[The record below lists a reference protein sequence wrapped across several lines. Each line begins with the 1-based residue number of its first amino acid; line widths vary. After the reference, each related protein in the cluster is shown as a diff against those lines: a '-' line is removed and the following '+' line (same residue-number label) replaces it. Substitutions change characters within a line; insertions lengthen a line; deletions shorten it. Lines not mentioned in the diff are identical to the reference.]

1 MSNQAAGLRT
11 STFPEQ
17 VQLWFWCTC
26 KAGHCKAGQPGLCI
40 SARRL
45 HIQSRSRT
53 LSLVAR
59 YRLAVAAC
67 PEAAGS
73 AHAATRAQRRAP
85 SSVLSESRMTMWFV
99 RRSDDTRAGAQHAA
113 RAAQTGGE
121 LDRECSRGFYCS
133 EELEAWRKQPS
144 LCCLLT
150 VYPQTRYS
158 WGSVIRYGDESAEDV
173 SELRSAKRRE

>member
-1 MSNQAAGLRT
+1 MSNQEAGLRT

-45 HIQSRSRT
+45 HIQSRPRT

-85 SSVLSESRMTMWFV
+85 SSVLSESRMTVWFV
-99 RRSDDTRAGAQHAA
+99 SRSDDMRAIAQHAA
-113 RAAQTGGE
+113 LHKSVGNSIESVPENFTALKSWKPGENHHRSAAY
-121 LDRECSRGFYCS
+121 SRYT
-133 EELEAWRKQPS
+133 RKQD
-144 LCCLLT
+144 T
-150 VYPQTRYS
+150 AGGV
-158 WGSVIRYGDESAEDV
+158 
-173 SELRSAKRRE
+173 